1 MSISYFLRVL
11 IRASQHCVWSPE
23 SRAGKVGFVSSSP
36 LAGLALPRMPVRSRL
51 PAAAPATCLAWT
63 PLLCRTCNVNGSC
76 LGSPSASARCP
87 QQRADAAPA
96 SACRAG
102 ERVSPA
108 RRELRQRPSP
118 ATTRGVGDL
127 LCHGRLSLGI
137 LLQPGQAWL
146 PSHTGGRK
154 EEGAGLHQLYQDPF
168 AKSCS
173 RCCGDL
179 GCAASVTA
187 VPVAFLKVP
196 QPRW

>member
-127 LCHGRLSLGI
+127 LCHGRLSLASSCSQVRLGFLPTQGDGKRRERGSTSCTKT
-137 LLQPGQAWL
+137 LLQRAVPDVVV
-146 PSHTGGRK
+146 T
-154 EEGAGLHQLYQDPF
+154 
-168 AKSCS
+168 
-173 RCCGDL
+173 
-179 GCAASVTA
+179 CAAQQVWLLCLLL
-187 VPVAFLKVP
+187 F
-196 QPRW
+196 